1 MNYLIMELC
10 VIYGGS
16 ALLATLFLYLKQP
29 VVLAYIF
36 AGLLCGPYSLG
47 LVKDPENIEK
57 FAHFGIILLMFLI
70 GINLNIK
77 ELGRLLQKT
86 ALLTLGSSAFFA
98 IATVA
103 ILTAFKF
110 PLSEALIAGAGLMF
124 SSTVVALKLL
134 PTTDL
139 HNKRLGELMVSIL
152 LFQDI
157 MAIVIILIL
166 AGGGG
171 QSLAITVP
179 LLIIKTVLLF
189 VVCYFLVKNV
199 VFNLFRKF
207 DVIQEYIFIF
217 VIGWCLALAQIA
229 ASLDLSYEIGAFIAG
244 ISMAVSPIAMIIAEK
259 LKPLREFFLILF
271 FFSIGAQFHP
281 ESLVEIAIPGTILA
295 VFLVI
300 LKPLAF
306 SWGFRKFKET
316 PETAMEM
323 GVRLGQGSEFTLL
336 VGVTALADQMISKKT
351 FMLMEYTVILT
362 FMLST
367 YWVMKKYATPI
378 STDAKRRRD

>member
-1 MNYLIMELC
+1 
-10 VIYGGS
+10 
-16 ALLATLFLYLKQP
+16 

-36 AGLLCGPYSLG
+36 AGLLFGPSALG
-47 LVKDPENIEK
+47 LIKDPHNIEK

-70 GINLNIK
+70 GINLDIK
-77 ELGRLLQKT
+77 ELIRLLRKT
-86 ALLTLGSSAFFA
+86 ALLTLGTSALFA
-98 IATVA
+98 TATVG
-103 ILTAFKF
+103 ILVAFGF
-110 PLSEALIAGAGLMF
+110 PPIEALIAGAGLMF
-124 SSTVVALKLL
+124 SSTVVALKLI

-157 MAIVIILIL
+157 MAIFVILLL
-166 AGGGG
+166 AGGG
-171 QSLAITVP
+171 QSMATVVP
-179 LLIIKTVLLF
+179 LLILKTVLLF
-189 VVCYFLVKNV
+189 LACYFTVKHLVFK
-199 VFNLFRKF
+199 LFRKF

-217 VIGWCLALAQIA
+217 TIGWCLFLAQIA
-229 ASLDLSYEIGAFIAG
+229 AMIGLSNEIGAFIAG

-281 ESLVEIAIPGTILA
+281 DSLMEIVIPGTVLA
-295 VFLVI
+295 VALVI

-306 SWGFRKFKET
+306 SWGFRRFNEK

-336 VGVTALADQMISKKT
+336 VGASAMMDEIISKKT

-367 YWVMKKYATPI
+367 YWVMRKYATPI
-378 STDAKRRRD
+378 STDAKHRRD